1 MILDPHDVYTMIP
14 KRSYDAVFEARDGMA
29 PQMPLRWVMFA
40 LSVDPN
46 EVDDEL
52 DRLFADMEDPSPS
65 VSYASI
71 AEQGVAAKTA
81 MLITI
86 AQYVREEERVDG
98 SLELPL
104 AELCDHWHAPLAGWA
119 LLRLADLVVSEVG
132 LLPSDLP
139 THGGQTVLSLAQEA
153 LRRHVSGDEQFQI
166 QEMRRWSNSVFPTWI
181 DRQGIVSRT
190 GLTVNQVT
198 SAMNAVR
205 CAVEISIDIAQRSDR
220 LGTRGC
226 IKTYPIVSAIC
237 GSDLSTDRQEY
248 ARRVILNTVTNAVV
262 SYPW

>member
-14 KRSYDAVFEARDGMA
+14 KRSYDAVFEAREGMA

-52 DRLFADMEDPSPS
+52 DRLFADTEDPSPS

-86 AQYVREEERVDG
+86 AQYVREEERIDG
-98 SLELPL
+98 SLSLV
-104 AELCDHWHAPLAGWA
+104 ELCDHWHAPLAGWV

-132 LLPSDLP
+132 LPPSDLP
-139 THGGQTVLSLAQEA
+139 AYGGQTVLSLAQEA
-153 LRRHVSGDEQFQI
+153 LRRHVSGEERFSTEEVQ
-166 QEMRRWSNSVFPTWI
+166 RWSNSAFPTWI
-181 DRQGIVSRT
+181 DRQAIASRA
-190 GLTVNQVT
+190 GLPVRKISELFN
-198 SAMNAVR
+198 MVR
-205 CAVEISIDIAQRSDR
+205 CAVGMSIDIEQRSDR
-220 LGTRGC
+220 IGTRDW
-226 IKTYPIVSAIC
+226 INMYSAISAIC
-237 GSDLSTDRQEY
+237 WNDFSADRQEY
-248 ARRVILNTVTNAVV
+248 ARRVILNAVTNAVV